1 MRNDPQPRRRCF
13 PILEPATAR
22 CVCLRKNSSSGEGRM
37 LAKLKKVVAGAA
49 LFFVAGTAH
58 AQSGAP
64 PETKNAALR
73 YWLAFADLQDPPTDK
88 ATAELLE
95 KTAAGETAW
104 GQTKDGPVLE
114 QNEPAHLRV
123 RAPPQIL
130 EGHWGVGYD
139 LGPAAS
145 SAYVPQG
152 A

>member
-1 MRNDPQPRRRCF
+1 
-13 PILEPATAR
+13 
-22 CVCLRKNSSSGEGRM
+22 M

-95 KTAAGETAW
+95 KTAAGGGAWGENKIGPVFDQKEKTILRVQRAKETA
-104 GQTKDGPVLE
+104 GSELGLG
-114 QNEPAHLRV
+114 LR
-123 RAPPQIL
+123 
-130 EGHWGVGYD
+130 
-139 LGPAAS
+139 LGPGAS
-145 SAYVPQG
+145 LGFISE
-152 A
+152 

>member
-95 KTAAGETAW
+95 KTAAGGSASGETKISSIILKNQTAILWMKW
-104 GQTKDGPVLE
+104 GAELAEIDYGF
-114 QNEPAHLRV
+114 
-123 RAPPQIL
+123 
-130 EGHWGVGYD
+130 
-139 LGPAAS
+139 
-145 SAYVPQG
+145 
-152 A
+152 